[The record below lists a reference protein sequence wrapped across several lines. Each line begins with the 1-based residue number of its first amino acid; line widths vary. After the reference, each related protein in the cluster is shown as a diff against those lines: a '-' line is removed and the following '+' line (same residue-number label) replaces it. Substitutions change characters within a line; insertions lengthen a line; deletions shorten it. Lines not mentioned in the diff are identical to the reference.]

1 MTETPL
7 PRAAG
12 APHVLACP
20 NCGGSVAIRA
30 AGVTVSAICASCGA
44 TLDVA
49 NGELRMIADAVARTK
64 QPTIPIGARGSLV
77 GAQWEAIGHQ
87 ERSNPAE
94 GWTWEE
100 YLLFNPFLGFRFLVH
115 DEADWTLY
123 AMLRRDVAVGD
134 SGADAGDGRT
144 YAPLSQGRVR
154 TDYVMGEFYW
164 RVRVGDEVDMAEF
177 AASPYLL
184 SREGNAQEVIWSRGV
199 QLPAGPV
206 RAAFG
211 LTEAAAPAT
220 QLDRAAMQRAVTSLV
235 LATALVAFVA
245 LWLLDGIP
253 FGIDRNAQLFT
264 QSFSVAA
271 ADKARP
277 VTTQSFTVPDARGD
291 LQIEAASAVSNS
303 WVELGVTLVD
313 EAANRSFP
321 SHILVE
327 YYYGTDSDG
336 AWDEGARQGAA
347 LFANVPPGSYRLVIE
362 YDAGAF
368 ANPHPAPVGF
378 TLTVRRHVRSA
389 ATFYLAC
396 VLLLAYPAWRLAM
409 DWRLPPR
416 PKKK

>member
-1 MTETPL
+1 M
-7 PRAAG
+7 
-12 APHVLACP
+12 LACP

-64 QPTIPIGARGSLV
+64 QPAIPIGARGMLV
-77 GAQWEAIGHQ
+77 GAQWEAIGYQ

-94 GWTWEE
+94 GWRWEE

-123 AMLRRDVAVGD
+123 AMLRRDVVVGEA
-134 SGADAGDGRT
+134 GADAGDGRT
-144 YAPLSQGRVR
+144 YAPLSQGRAR

-177 AASPYLL
+177 AAPPHLL
-184 SREGNAQEVIWSRGV
+184 SREGNAQEVTWSRGV
-199 QLPAGPV
+199 QLPAAPL

-211 LTEAAAPAT
+211 LTEAALP
-220 QLDRAAMQRAVTSLV
+220 
-235 LATALVAFVA
+235 ATALDKAATQRAGTRRVLWTALAAFAA

-253 FGIDRNAQLFT
+253 FGIDRNAPLFT

-277 VTTQSFTVPDARGD
+277 ITTAPFSIPDARGD
-291 LQIEAASAVSNS
+291 LQIEAASPVNNG

-336 AWDEGARQGAA
+336 AWNEGARQASA
-347 LFANVPPGSYRLVIE
+347 LFANVPPGSYRMVVE

-368 ANPHPAPVGF
+368 ANPHPAPLGF

-389 ATFYLAC
+389 AMFYLAC
-396 VLLLAYPAWRLAM
+396 VLLLAYPVWRWSA
-409 DWRLPPR
+409 DRGLPPR
-416 PKKK
+416 PKTK